1 MVEPLLQGRE
11 KRLPCLRESAYLDPL
26 AVARYFQGRLEY
38 GEAIEILLGLNV
50 RAFKK

>member
-1 MVEPLLQGRE
+1 MEPLLQGRKE
-11 KRLPCLRESAYLDPL
+11 RLPRFRESTYLDPL

>member
-1 MVEPLLQGRE
+1 MEPLLQGRKE
-11 KRLPCLRESAYLDPL
+11 RLPRFRESAYLDPL

-38 GEAIEILLGLNV
+38 GKAIEILLGLNV